1 MLFSTHRWNVPI
13 IAGQG
18 IKMKHV
24 VGYEGDQL
32 PLFYAHNWN
41 VPINIE
47 KVRLSLE

>member
-1 MLFSTHRWNVPI
+1 MLFSTSGWNVPI